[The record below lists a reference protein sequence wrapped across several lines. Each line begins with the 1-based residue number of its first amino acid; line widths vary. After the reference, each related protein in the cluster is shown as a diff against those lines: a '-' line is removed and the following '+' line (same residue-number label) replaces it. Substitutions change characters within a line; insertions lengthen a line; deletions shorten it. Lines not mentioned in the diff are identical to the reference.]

1 MTGGNRLF
9 TAFLIAG
16 EMSGDQLGAR
26 LMQAIGDRLGGQV
39 RFIGVGGDR
48 MARLSFR
55 SLFPMEEIAL
65 HGIAAIIANLGRI
78 LWRMEWTAR
87 RVVEAEPDVLVIID
101 CPGFNLG
108 VARRVRKARPALPI
122 VEYVS
127 PTVWVWR
134 PRRARWIKGFVDHIL
149 ALLPFE
155 PAVHARL
162 GGPPCSY
169 VGHPLIERLAS
180 LRPAPGERIGL
191 AQAARPVLLV
201 LPGSRGGEI
210 DRLTEPFG
218 ETLALVAER
227 YGRPLEIVLPAVPR
241 FASEIKARVAK
252 WRVKPTVIEG
262 ESEKLAAFRRAHAA
276 LAASGTVTLELAL
289 AQVPMVVA
297 YRVDFL
303 VRPFKWAL
311 SRINSFVLPN
321 LILGTNE
328 IPEFLDAESTPE
340 RMAAALLPLLSDTPE
355 RAAQLDAFE
364 RLGPALSRD
373 VAPSMAAAEIVLKT
387 AGWKADA

>member
-1 MTGGNRLF
+1 
-9 TAFLIAG
+9 
-16 EMSGDQLGAR
+16 
-26 LMQAIGDRLGGQV
+26 
-39 RFIGVGGDR
+39 
-48 MARLSFR
+48 
-55 SLFPMEEIAL
+55 
-65 HGIAAIIANLGRI
+65 
-78 LWRMEWTAR
+78 
-87 RVVEAEPDVLVIID
+87 
-101 CPGFNLG
+101 
-108 VARRVRKARPALPI
+108 
-122 VEYVS
+122 
-127 PTVWVWR
+127 
-134 PRRARWIKGFVDHIL
+134 
-149 ALLPFE
+149 
-155 PAVHARL
+155 
-162 GGPPCSY
+162 
-169 VGHPLIERLAS
+169 LAS

-191 AQAARPVLLV
+191 AQAARPVLLI
-201 LPGSRGGEI
+201 LPGSRRGEI

-241 FASEIKARVAK
+241 FASEIRARVAK

-289 AQVPMVVA
+289 AQVPMIVA
-297 YRVDFL
+297 YRVDLL

-328 IPEFLDAESTPE
+328 IPEFLDGESTPE

-387 AGWKADA
+387 AGWRADA